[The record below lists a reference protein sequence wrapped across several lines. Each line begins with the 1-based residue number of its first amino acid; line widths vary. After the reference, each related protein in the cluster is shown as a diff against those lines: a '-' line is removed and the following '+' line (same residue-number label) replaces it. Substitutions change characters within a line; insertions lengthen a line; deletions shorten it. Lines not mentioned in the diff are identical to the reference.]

1 MNGIKIEK
9 ALNDFKEQITN
20 LQSEKD
26 FYNFEKKYLELWQQ
40 AGRQVF
46 EASISKNLDVK
57 KSKKKR

>member
-9 ALNDFKEQITN
+9 ALNDFKEQLSN

-26 FYNFEKKYLELWQQ
+26 FYIYEKKYLEIWQET
-40 AGRQVF
+40 GRQVL

>member
-40 AGRQVF
+40 TGRQVL

>member
-9 ALNDFKEQITN
+9 ALNDFNEQLTN

-26 FYNFEKKYLELWQQ
+26 FYNFEKKYLELWQET
-40 AGRQVF
+40 GRKVF

>member
-40 AGRQVF
+40 TGRQVF